1 MDHEQEGDSNNTP
14 ASAHN
19 NQAPSAVTT
28 KIVSIAAAALERS
41 AQQRAEQRAHKQLE
55 LPIEELLPA
64 ESGQS
69 KYPTLLTRVP
79 LFSPVANRAV
89 LDTDWIKG
97 EVYTTPWG
105 AIRRIGPGL
114 DIYDE
119 DTLIALF
126 RLCRTRKLHGKRE
139 ALPVPALRV
148 VQDEHGERHE
158 GGEETASVYIGTT
171 TAYAVNR
178 FLGRD
183 TGGKDL
189 KACRDSIQRLAV
201 TSLFFHKSDLQ
212 KEGKTGFFD
221 YVGDEDCH
229 GEITIQFRPA
239 MFRLMESYTYMDVA
253 VRRQLS
259 DVGKSVHKFLSGQP
273 NEYAISLDK
282 LIAVV
287 RYCGDRKEFKRV
299 LLGVHSKVGQLEKM
313 KLAGWLKQYEISGT
327 GRKTPFILKTWR

>member
-1 MDHEQEGDSNNTP
+1 MDNEQQDDGNNTP
-14 ASAHN
+14 TPDD
-19 NQAPSAVTT
+19 QAPSAVTA
-28 KIVSIAAAALERS
+28 KIVSIATAARERN
-41 AQQRAEQRAHKQLE
+41 ARQRAVMREQQQLE

-105 AIRRIGPGL
+105 SIRRIGPGL

-139 ALPVPALRV
+139 TLPVPVLRV
-148 VQDEHGERHE
+148 VEDEHGERRE
-158 GGEETASVYIGTT
+158 GGEEITSVYIGTT
-171 TAYAVNR
+171 TAYAVNC

-183 TGGKDL
+183 TGGENL

-201 TSLFFHKSDLQ
+201 TSLFFHKTDLQ

-229 GEITIQFRPA
+229 GEVTIQFRPA

-282 LIAVV
+282 LMAVV
-287 RYCGDRKEFKRV
+287 GYSGDRKEFKRV
-299 LLGVHSKVGQLEKM
+299 LLGVRSKVGQLEKM
-313 KLAGWLKQYEISGT
+313 KLAGWLKQFEINGT
-327 GRKTPFILKTWR
+327 GRKTPFILKIWR

>member
-1 MDHEQEGDSNNTP
+1 MKNEQQGDNNDTP
-14 ASAHN
+14 D
-19 NQAPSAVTT
+19 NQAPSAVTA
-28 KIVSIAAAALERS
+28 KIVSIAAAAKERNARQRPEHH
-41 AQQRAEQRAHKQLE
+41 AQQQLE
-55 LPIEELLPA
+55 LPIEELLPV
-64 ESGQS
+64 ESGPS

-79 LFSPVANRAV
+79 LFSPVANRAD

-97 EVYTTPWG
+97 EVYATPWG
-105 AIRRIGPGL
+105 SIRRIGPGL

-139 ALPVPALRV
+139 ALPVPVLRV
-148 VQDEHGERHE
+148 VEDEHGERRE
-158 GGEETASVYIGTT
+158 GSGEIASVYIGTT
-171 TAYAVNR
+171 TAYAVNC

-229 GEITIQFRPA
+229 GKITIQFRPA
-239 MFRLMESYTYMDVA
+239 MYRLMESYTYMDVA

-282 LIAVV
+282 LMAAVG
-287 RYCGDRKEFKRV
+287 YFGSRKDFKRA
-299 LLGVHSKVGQLEKM
+299 LLGARNTVGQLEKM

-327 GRKTPFILKTWR
+327 GRKTPFILKIWR